1 MKKPLLKVFK
11 IAGLCICGML
21 ILLFL
26 IPALFPGKVVEKLKG
41 WANESLNGEL
51 DFSRAGLSFFNHFP
65 SLTVTLYD
73 VSLKGSA
80 PFKKDTLVAADEIA
94 LGINVGSLIFGRQ
107 IHIDKIFLSDAR
119 ISVLV
124 NEAGEA
130 NYNVYAATDKKANTT
145 SDSAVASL
153 RLEKISIS
161 NTRVTYSDRSLKL
174 LLDARGFNYTG
185 SGDLDKSL
193 FDLESRARIDSIS
206 FSLGEEA
213 YLIDKQIKANLV
225 TRINTDAFSL
235 IFRKNR
241 LKINQLS
248 LGFKGQVD
256 FLENGYGLDLEMS
269 ALNSSLHDLITA
281 FPPQYVNWLNKT
293 KVKGITDLMIAMKG
307 KYIASAHTFPD
318 LDAKIKIRDG
328 YVKHADAPF
337 PAADIYLDL
346 KANMPATN
354 PDSLKLNL
362 DSVFFHI
369 DRGYFAGHLN
379 AIGVARPQISTVL
392 KAQIDLGKLDEA
404 FGFST
409 LDCKGKIDLNLRA
422 NGRYDLLNKRFPV
435 TDADIRISDA
445 NIKTA
450 YYPHPIANI
459 NMQAAIK
466 NTLGDLS
473 SLNVKVDPFSFQFEE
488 KPFFVRAFLKDF
500 DHIVYDMEMKGEI
513 DVAKIYEVF
522 ACKDL
527 ALKGYI
533 DADLK
538 LQGSAADVAERRYE
552 RLNNKGELKLKDI
565 SINSAYFP
573 LPFVIREG
581 AFRFDQDKMSFDDFS
596 GAYGQSDLKMN
607 GYLQHVIDYVF
618 SSGGVLKGQ
627 FSVHADHLNVN
638 EFMSSTSVDSSGKT
652 ASGGVALIPPLY
664 DLSLKASAGNV
675 LFKDLHLQ
683 NLATNVSVNKGK
695 LSLKETGFDII
706 GCKVRM
712 DMEYAN
718 EGSSKALFD
727 YRIRADNFDIRK
739 AYDTIKIFRELVSA
753 AANAEG
759 IVSVDY
765 SLKGTL
771 DSSMSPV
778 YPSLTGSGTLSLQDV
793 KVKGLKMFSAISRKI
808 ANDSIN
814 NPNLRKVNIRSR
826 IKNNV
831 ITVDRF
837 RFKVFGFRPRIEGQT
852 SLDGRLNLKMR
863 LGLPPLGIIG
873 IPITV
878 TGSSDDPVVRLGKKN
893 SEEIEE
899 TEYIEE

>member
-1 MKKPLLKVFK
+1 M
-11 IAGLCICGML
+11 
-21 ILLFL
+21 
-26 IPALFPGKVVEKLKG
+26 EKLKG

-94 LGINVGSLIFGRQ
+94 LGINISSLIFGRQ

-130 NYNVYAATDKKANTT
+130 NYNVYAATGKKTNTT

-206 FSLGEEA
+206 FFLGEEA

-235 IFRKNR
+235 IFRKNKMR
-241 LKINQLS
+241 INQLS

-269 ALNSSLHDLITA
+269 SLNSSLHDLITA
-281 FPPQYVNWLNKT
+281 FPPQYVDWLNKT
-293 KVKGITDLMIAMKG
+293 KVKGLTDLLIAMKG
-307 KYIASAHTFPD
+307 QYIASTHTLPD
-318 LDAKIKIRDG
+318 LDLKMKIRDG
-328 YVKHADAPF
+328 YIKHADAPF
-337 PAADIYLDL
+337 PASDIYFDL
-346 KANMPATN
+346 KASMPSTN
-354 PDSLKLNL
+354 PDSLKVNL
-362 DSVFFHI
+362 DSVFLHI
-369 DRGYFAGHLN
+369 DQGYFAGH
-379 AIGVARPQISTVL
+379 ARTIGVARPQVSTAL
-392 KAQIDLGKLDEA
+392 RAQLDLGKLDEA
-404 FGFST
+404 IGFPA
-409 LDCKGKIDLNLRA
+409 LDCKGKIGLNLRA
-422 NGRYDLLNKRFPV
+422 DGLYDISKKRFPV

-459 NMQAAIK
+459 NMHAAIK
-466 NTLGDLS
+466 NTLGDLG
-473 SLNVKVDPFSFQFEE
+473 SLNVKVDSFSFQFEE
-488 KPFFVRAFLKDF
+488 KPFFVRASLNNFE
-500 DHIVYDMEMKGEI
+500 HIIYDIGMKGEI

-522 ACKDL
+522 ARDDLDL
-527 ALKGYI
+527 AGYI
-533 DADLK
+533 DADLS
-538 LQGSAADVAERRYE
+538 LQGSAADAAEGRYE

-565 SINSAYFP
+565 SIKSAYFP

-581 AFRFDQDKMSFDDFS
+581 AFRFGQDKVWFDDFTA
-596 GAYGQSDLKMN
+596 AYGQSDLKMN

-627 FSVHADHLNVN
+627 FSVHANHLNVN
-638 EFMSSTSVDSSGKT
+638 EFMSSANGDPATGTGDST
-652 ASGGVALIPPLY
+652 AGSPAGENVPRGVAVIPPLY
-664 DLSLKASAGNV
+664 NLSLRATAGSV
-675 LFKDLHLQ
+675 LFKDLRLE
-683 NLATNVSVNKGK
+683 NLATIVSVNEGK
-695 LSLKETGFDII
+695 LSMKETGFGII

-712 DMEYAN
+712 DAEYAN
-718 EGSSKALFD
+718 EGTSKALFD

-765 SLKGTL
+765 SLKGAL
-771 DSSMSPV
+771 DSSMSPI
-778 YPSLTGSGTLSLQDV
+778 YPSLAGSGILSLHDV
-793 KVKGLKMFSAISRKI
+793 KVKGLKMFSVISRKI

-814 NPNLRKVNIRSR
+814 NPNLRKVNIRSS

-878 TGSSDDPVVRLGKKN
+878 TGNSDDPVVKLGKKN

-899 TEYIEE
+899 TEYWDE